1 MIVRIPY
8 LMNIR
13 PYSVTLVQYFDSET
27 NTGECFTLKPQ
38 ESIAEST
45 ILVSDT
51 QNAKYNEFL
60 LNRYIKE
67 AILTRF
73 YKEIVVADPEEPVVP
88 GPELANLIITTINPQ
103 TDSFTSY
110 DLAKQREMDIPPV
123 YLYTGATLSDDR
135 LYYIVSDEAPP
146 IAG

>member
-51 QNAKYNEFL
+51 QNSKYNEFL

-67 AILTRF
+67 FILTRV
-73 YKEIVVADPEEPVVP
+73 YREIVVADPDPEP
-88 GPELANLIITTINPQ
+88 GPDLANLIITTINPQ
-103 TDSFTSY
+103 TWYYDDFADS
-110 DLAKQREMDIPPV
+110 QQMDIPPV

-135 LYYIVSDEAPP
+135 LYYIVSDTSLPP
-146 IAG
+146 EPPR

>member
-1 MIVRIPY
+1 
-8 LMNIR
+8 MNIR

-51 QNAKYNEFL
+51 QNSKYNEFL
-60 LNRYIKE
+60 LNRYIKD

-73 YKEIVVADPEEPVVP
+73 YLEIVVADPEPRP
-88 GPELANLIITTINPQ
+88 DLANLIITTINPLTLWVYSDFAEPLQ
-103 TDSFTSY
+103 
-110 DLAKQREMDIPPV
+110 MDIPPV

-135 LYYIVSDEAPP
+135 LYYIVSDADYEPP
-146 IAG
+146 R

>member
-1 MIVRIPY
+1 MSVRIPY

-27 NTGECFTLKPQ
+27 NTGECFTLRPQ
-38 ESIAEST
+38 ESIMEST

-51 QNAKYNEFL
+51 QSSKYNEFL
-60 LNRYIKE
+60 INRYIKE

-73 YKEIVVADPEEPVVP
+73 YITDPEPRP
-88 GPELANLIITTINPQ
+88 DLANLIITTINPQ
-103 TDSFTSY
+103 TSEYTQPDW
-110 DLAKQREMDIPPV
+110 LQMDIPPI

-135 LYYIVSDEAPP
+135 LYYIVSVPPP
-146 IAG
+146 IEIE